1 MCVDYRD
8 LNKASSKNDFTL
20 PYIDFLVNNAIKMSR
35 IHLWMD
41 FLAIIRLEWHKK
53 TKKRLFLSCL
63 KEHFVIK

>member
-1 MCVDYRD
+1 MDYRD

-41 FLAIIRLEWHKK
+41 FLAIIRLEWQKK